1 MTTPRGPR
9 TKDFGVMDTS
19 LSVNT
24 PSKEAYPGIDQAGLP
39 QDLGR
44 DPLGVVPKGG
54 NKPSG
59 PSGS

>member
-19 LSVNT
+19 LNVNT
-24 PSKEAYPGIDQAGLP
+24 PAKDPYPSIDQAGVST
-39 QDLGR
+39 DLNK
-44 DPLGVVPKGG
+44 DPMGVVPKGG
-54 NKPSG
+54 NKPTG